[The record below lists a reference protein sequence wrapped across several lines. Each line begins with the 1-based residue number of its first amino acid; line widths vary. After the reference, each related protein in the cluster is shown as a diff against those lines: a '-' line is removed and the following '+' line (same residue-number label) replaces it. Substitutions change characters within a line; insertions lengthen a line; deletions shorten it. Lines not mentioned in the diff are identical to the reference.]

1 MKTKQEEAEQLFAAW
16 YAKRQKKYPWVDI
29 ARAVAKI
36 RAYANPIGDENAYF
50 HQVCMSL
57 KPGQVATGDFAPG
70 PPDEE

>member
-1 MKTKQEEAEQLFAAW
+1 MKSTLEVTQSFAAW
-16 YAKRQKKYPWVDI
+16 YATRQKKYPWVDI

-36 RAYANPIGDENAYF
+36 RVYANPIGDEDAYF

-57 KPGQVATGDFAPG
+57 RPGNTFTGELAPG